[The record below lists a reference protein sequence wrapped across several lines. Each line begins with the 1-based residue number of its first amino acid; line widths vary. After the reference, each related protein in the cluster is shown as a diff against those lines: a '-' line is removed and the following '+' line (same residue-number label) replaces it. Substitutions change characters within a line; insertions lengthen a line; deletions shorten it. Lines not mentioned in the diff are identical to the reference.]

1 VAAKI
6 FSFLVTLIVS
16 ILVGI
21 VALLSLLVM
30 MNGFREDE
38 ATVGINAF
46 CLFAILSTLAAAI
59 LSVILCHLF
68 QNRWKKTDFLSF
80 LYSVLIFLTLN
91 GIVFIILF
99 VSALGLASLR
109 KDGTI

>member
-1 VAAKI
+1 MAAKI
-6 FSFLVTLIVS
+6 SSFLATFIISLI
-16 ILVGI
+16 VGI
-21 VALLSLLVM
+21 VAFFSLLVT

-38 ATVGINAF
+38 AAIGINVF
-46 CLFAILSTLAAAI
+46 CLFAVLSTIIVAI

-80 LYSVLIFLTLN
+80 LFSVLIFLTLN